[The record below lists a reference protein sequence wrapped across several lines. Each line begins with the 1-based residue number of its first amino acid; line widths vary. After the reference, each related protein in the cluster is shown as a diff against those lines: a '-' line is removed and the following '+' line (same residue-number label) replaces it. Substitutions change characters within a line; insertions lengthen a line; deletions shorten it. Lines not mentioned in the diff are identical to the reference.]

1 MLKKIGAVLLA
12 VGLFL
17 PYGPARIIAIVWQGV
32 PTILFSG
39 VPVLITIAY
48 VLHSF
53 VPPLAQF
60 HQRYGQGLHGL
71 FRVVFFVL
79 AGAYLAMSLA
89 KEHAG
94 WPAHLHVIVAL
105 VVTGGLLY
113 WGQGRGTKAE
123 RLPLLLLICAGI
135 PTIAYFLDAVHAGE
149 LLYGGGRSCWGGGS
163 AGGTGSPEAGWR
175 ATVRH
180 PAARCA
186 AARPVG
192 RARGRRRGATR
203 CRDAGVRDTASPP
216 APVPRSSPGTS
227 RPPRRRCGA
236 RRR

>member
-17 PYGPARIIAIVWQGV
+17 PYTPGNRIVTGLFQDI
-32 PTILFSG
+32 PTILFQG

-94 WPAHLHVIVAL
+94 WPAHFHVIVAL

-123 RLPLLLLICAGI
+123 RLPLLLLICAGV

-149 LLYGGGRSCWGGGS
+149 LMYGGWVFTAGGGL
-163 AGGTGSPEAGWR
+163 GGGGGGGGG
-175 ATVRH
+175 
-180 PAARCA
+180 PAA
-186 AARPVG
+186 PQHG
-192 RARGRRRGATR
+192 PRGG
-203 CRDAGVRDTASPP
+203 GEGPP
-216 APVPRSSPGTS
+216 PPPPTQPP
-227 RPPRRRCGA
+227 PPRPGRGGA
-236 RRR
+236 RLW

>member
-17 PYGPARIIAIVWQGV
+17 PYTPGNRIVTGLFQDI
-32 PTILFSG
+32 PTILFQG

-48 VLHSF
+48 VLHRF

-94 WPAHLHVIVAL
+94 WPAHFHVIVAL

-113 WGQGRGTKAE
+113 WGQGRGTKAD
-123 RLPLLLLICAGI
+123 RLPLLLLICGGV
-135 PTIAYFLDAVHAGE
+135 PTIAYFIETLRAGA
-149 LLYGGGRSCWGGGS
+149 LAYGGWVVTAGCPVGGAGAGAGFGAGPRTAPGGG
-163 AGGTGSPEAGWR
+163 GPLGRWR
-175 ATVRH
+175 
-180 PAARCA
+180 
-186 AARPVG
+186 
-192 RARGRRRGATR
+192 
-203 CRDAGVRDTASPP
+203 
-216 APVPRSSPGTS
+216 
-227 RPPRRRCGA
+227 
-236 RRR
+236 